1 MSSQAYQILDAP
13 AVEARLLRMA
23 YQIYESHYGKSDF
36 ILIGIDVRGGFLAER
51 LAEHLERI
59 SPIRVRL
66 VRAILDRDVE
76 GPLLGID
83 LDIASLDELE
93 GQDLVVVD
101 DVLYSGNTLLNVVS
115 ILFQAKPSSIQTVL
129 LIDRG
134 HHTVPIAADITGIK
148 LASTL
153 QQHVEVKVDFDAKT
167 ATAYLS

>member
-1 MSSQAYQILDAP
+1 MSSQAFQILDAR
-13 AVEARLLRMA
+13 AVESRLLRMA
-23 YQIYESHYGKSDF
+23 YQIYESHYGKSHF
-36 ILIGIDVRGGFLAER
+36 VLIGIDVRGGFLAER

-59 SPIRVRL
+59 SPLDIRL
-66 VRAILDRDVE
+66 IRANLDRDVD

-83 LDIASLDELE
+83 LDIASLEELE

-115 ILFQAKPSSIQTVL
+115 ILLQAKPSSIQTVL

-153 QQHVEVKVDFDAKT
+153 QQHVEVKVDFDTKT
-167 ATAYLS
+167 ASAYLS